1 VNDCGALLE
10 LLRELQS
17 RDYRFVCVTP
27 STHQTVL
34 SRPQIGEPTLRDIF
48 GWNRAFDQGQLDAP
62 LFDLLRRAECFD
74 NVGERLRSRVRVASL
89 GGNLFLHS
97 SYPTEAADA
106 VFFGP
111 DTYRFARFVLARL
124 PQLQKCEQF
133 VEMGA
138 GSGAVGILAAKLL
151 PCAKVTLVDVNPTA
165 MSLAGMN
172 AAVAG
177 VKVDCLV
184 SDRIPD
190 GCDLVIAN
198 PPYMMDEARRA
209 YRDGG
214 GIFGGELAVEWV
226 RQALGSLAPGGKM
239 LLYTGAAVV
248 GGEMPV
254 LEPIRE
260 LCGNADA
267 SLAWDEIDPDVFGD
281 ELAQPGYDGG
291 ERSAAFAIE
300 ITARKEASASFSA

>member
-1 VNDCGALLE
+1 MNDCGALLE

-62 LFDLLRRAECFD
+62 LFDLLRRAECID
-74 NVGERLRSRVRVASL
+74 HIEERRRSRVRVASL
-89 GGNLFLHS
+89 GEILFLHS
-97 SYPTEAADA
+97 SFPTDSADA

-111 DTYRFARFVLARL
+111 DTYRFARLVLARL
-124 PQLQKCEQF
+124 PQMPECEQI

-138 GSGAVGILAAKLL
+138 GNGAVGILAAKLL
-151 PCAKVTLVDVNPTA
+151 PRAKVTLVDVNPTA
-165 MSLAGMN
+165 IALAGIN
-172 AAVAG
+172 AAAAC
-177 VKVDCLV
+177 VKVDCLL

-190 GCDLVIAN
+190 GCELVIAN

-281 ELAQPGYDGG
+281 ELSQPGYEGV
-291 ERSAAFAIE
+291 ERIAAVGIE
-300 ITARKEASASFSA
+300 INARKEA